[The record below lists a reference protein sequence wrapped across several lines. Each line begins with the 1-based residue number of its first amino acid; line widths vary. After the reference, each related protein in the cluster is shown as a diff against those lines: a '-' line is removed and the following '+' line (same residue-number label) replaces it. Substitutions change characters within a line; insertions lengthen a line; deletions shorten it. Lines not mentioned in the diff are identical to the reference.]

1 MNLLTDAL
9 RTTARVFID
18 GGRVLVVHWPE
29 LVGLFLAGWAGR
41 MGFLWLTTV
50 VSNVSPTA
58 ALFVLP
64 FAPLATLLSL
74 VLMLRAT
81 APTLNAF
88 RGLVETATARE
99 RWREDLT
106 VAAQVLIP
114 FLAVYAT
121 AGLLKEDAMV
131 FVADATADEMLNAGV
146 SSTDFGRAVYAEGW
160 ALIVLVLIA
169 LVARKV
175 ISLLELTKR
184 HVAWSAVAV
193 YIEVLWVMTL
203 ANAFAHQLDE
213 LSRWVLSR
221 RAIDG
226 IVTWWEGVVAWLRSI
241 SALMTAVVDAVAT
254 FLGGLGTLVIV
265 PVAWLAIGAAV
276 FGASLKA
283 TAFKVETHDEVTQ
296 RLKAI
301 PRPVRR
307 VVSQVV
313 EPLTTPVQN
322 TVAAIAKIASAGVL
336 SMVLFCVV
344 FYIASSLQ
352 TFVYMATR
360 LAFGPGTDLRQY
372 AMSPFM
378 QLGGRLVYFL
388 VALSLLA
395 AAVNAI
401 VLSQRSTAEPGP
413 AETAPARQGAAERPA
428 GAGTPSDVSGAA
440 PA

>member
-1 MNLLTDAL
+1 MRDAVDRAGRDL
-9 RTTARVFID
+9 AAIFVDGARVL
-18 GGRVLVVHWPE
+18 GRHWPQ
-29 LVGLFLAGWAGR
+29 LLAIFLAGAIAR
-41 MGFLWLTTV
+41 IGFLWLAV
-50 VSNVSPTA
+50 WMSNVNSTVG
-58 ALFVLP
+58 VLLVP
-64 FAPLATLLSL
+64 FAPLSTLVSF
-74 VLMLRAT
+74 VFMLRVVAESL
-81 APTLNAF
+81 PAF
-88 RGLVETATARE
+88 TEVFQLGTPRE
-99 RWREDLT
+99 RLKT
-106 VAAQVLIP
+106 NLVVTSQVLIP

-121 AGLLKEDAMV
+121 AGLLKEDALV
-131 FVADATADEMLNAGV
+131 FVADANADEMLNAGI
-146 SSTDFGRAVYAEGW
+146 SSTDFGRTVYAEGW
-160 ALIVLVLIA
+160 ALVALVLIA
-169 LVARKV
+169 LAARKV

-184 HVAWSAVAV
+184 HLAWSAVAV

-203 ANAFAHQLDE
+203 ANAFANQLDE
-213 LSRWVLSR
+213 LTAWVLSR

-226 IVTWWEGVVAWLRSI
+226 IVTGWEGVVAWLRSI
-241 SALMTAVVDAVAT
+241 SSLVTAAVDAAAT

-283 TAFKVETHDEVTQ
+283 TSFKVETHDEVTR

-301 PRPVRR
+301 PRPLRR
-307 VVSQVV
+307 VVSQAV

-378 QLGGRLVYFL
+378 QLGGRLVYFV
-388 VALSLLA
+388 VALALLA

-401 VLSQRSTAEPGP
+401 VLSQRA
-413 AETAPARQGAAERPA
+413 AAEA
-428 GAGTPSDVSGAA
+428 AAAQADAA
-440 PA
+440 PAPA

>member
-9 RTTARVFID
+9 RTTTRVFVD
-18 GGRVLVVHWPE
+18 GVRVLIAHWPE
-29 LVGLFLAGWAGR
+29 LIGLFLAGWAGR
-41 MGFLWLTTV
+41 MGFLWLTTA

-81 APTLNAF
+81 APTLGAF
-88 RGLVETATARE
+88 RGVMEALSMRE
-99 RWREDLT
+99 RWRDDLT
-106 VAAQVLIP
+106 VASQVLIP

-121 AGLLKEDAMV
+121 AGLLKEDALV
-131 FVADATADEMLNAGV
+131 FVADANADEMLNAGI
-146 SSTDFGRAVYAEGW
+146 SSTDFGRTVYAEGW
-160 ALIVLVLIA
+160 ALVALVLIA
-169 LVARKV
+169 LAARKV

-184 HVAWSAVAV
+184 HLAWSAVAV

-203 ANAFAHQLDE
+203 ANAFANQLDE
-213 LSRWVLSR
+213 LTAWVLSR

-241 SALMTAVVDAVAT
+241 SSLVTAAVDAAAT

-283 TAFKVETHDEVTQ
+283 TSFKVETHDEVTR

-301 PRPVRR
+301 PRPLRR
-307 VVSQVV
+307 VVSQAV

-378 QLGGRLVYFL
+378 QLGGRLVYFV
-388 VALSLLA
+388 VALALLA

-401 VLSQRSTAEPGP
+401 VLSQRAAAEAAAAEADAEP
-413 AETAPARQGAAERPA
+413 APA
-428 GAGTPSDVSGAA
+428 
-440 PA
+440 